1 MVDKSKKKLNSDSE
15 IEKLK
20 KRQNKLNSL
29 KNEFEGGKITSFDQ
43 IFAIFSP
50 SPLAKEL
57 NIPFYSFKSKIA
69 DPGEFT
75 NNELLRLA
83 HLIDV
88 DVNLVLKFI
97 FTAMKFKNKFKT
109 GDAIRV

>member
-1 MVDKSKKKLNSDSE
+1 MVDKSKKKANSDSE
-15 IEKLK
+15 IEKLR

-50 SPLAKEL
+50 SPLAQEL

-83 HLIDV
+83 QLVNV
-88 DVNLVLKFI
+88 DINLVLKFI
-97 FTAMKFKNKFKT
+97 FTTMKYKNKFKT
-109 GDAIRV
+109 GEAIRI